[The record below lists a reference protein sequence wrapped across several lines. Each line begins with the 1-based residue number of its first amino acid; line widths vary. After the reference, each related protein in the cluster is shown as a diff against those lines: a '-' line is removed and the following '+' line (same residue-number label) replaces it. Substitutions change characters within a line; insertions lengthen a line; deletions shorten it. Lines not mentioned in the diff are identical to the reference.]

1 MAKRRRRW
9 LIRTACIAP
18 VLLVVLVAAAAAG
31 KAWLIPHVIRR
42 QAAARLAERW
52 RGRIEIG
59 RIDFNY
65 FGPLRFGDITVRD
78 DADRPCLQVDSVV
91 LSLDNWPSTHPVLAG
106 VEVGEVAVHLYFQDG
121 RLLLPIAPA
130 DEEEGEASWQQY
142 VRLRRLAVGKLR
154 VTTVD
159 LPAGGAPPATAA
171 ADERRPTA
179 FLGTVEVT
187 DIQQSRPGAVQVRSV
202 AFRDRRQRPWL
213 TAGPVAATFTA
224 EDLAK
229 FVLRGLEVA
238 AVDARLHFVGPR
250 CVLPVRLAAE
260 GGEGTWRGH
269 VDLAGGSGLVRDVA
283 LTIERAAGQA
293 EPMPAAAP
301 HFRPPVVLDARQA
314 DALADLRIG
323 PVRFDKGTLRVEN
336 LTAKPFGA
344 TARLFLQVVGL
355 AGDEPTFEGRAAV
368 AGMDLAAVIPR
379 FDPAKKDAQGILT
392 LGYRFAGRGT
402 DPAKVEGKGEVL
414 LEKTNPLQLPYI
426 SEIITEILNR
436 TEIFNWIELK
446 QVAALELGDIHST
459 FTTKGPVVTI
469 RTGKLA
475 TRLWAIDVLPG
486 GVVDMDTRHYD
497 VHVVAAALGKVGVIP
512 LIGDFLS
519 SVLKKL
525 AGLHVS
531 GQWDKP
537 LSTLVVPE
545 VLGTV
550 GKGTLGFFREV
561 LKTGGKVGSR
571 AAEGVAD
578 VFGADNS
585 PRQGADPPAD
595 NPGR

>member
-1 MAKRRRRW
+1 MAKRRRKW
-9 LIRTACIAP
+9 LIRTACIGP
-18 VLLVVLVAAAAAG
+18 VVVVLLAAAAAAA
-31 KAWLIPHVIRR
+31 KAWLIPRVIRR

-59 RIDFNY
+59 RIDFRY
-65 FGPLRFGDITVRD
+65 FGPLRFGDIAVYD
-78 DADRPCLQVDSVV
+78 EADRPCLHVDSAV
-91 LSLDNWPSTHPVLAG
+91 LSLDDWPSTHPVLAG
-106 VEVGEVAVHLYFQDG
+106 VEVGEVSVHLYFQDG
-121 RLLLPIAPA
+121 RLLLPVVPA
-130 DEEEGEASWQQY
+130 EEEDGDASWQQY
-142 VRLRRLAVGKLR
+142 VRLRRLNVGKLR

-159 LPAGGAPPATAA
+159 LPSGGASPATAA
-171 ADERRPTA
+171 ADEYRPTV
-179 FLGTVEVT
+179 FLGTVEAAGIV
-187 DIQQSRPGAVQVRSV
+187 QSGPNALRVRSL
-202 AFRDRRQRPWL
+202 AFCDRRQRPWL

-224 EDLAK
+224 EEPTK
-229 FVLRGLEVA
+229 FVLTRLEVA
-238 AVDARLHFVGPR
+238 GVAARLHFAGPR
-250 CVLPVRLAAE
+250 CVLPVRLS
-260 GGEGTWRGH
+260 GEAGDGSWREH
-269 VDLAGGSGLVRDVA
+269 VDLAGGSGLVGGVA

-293 EPMPAAAP
+293 EPIPAAP
-301 HFRPPVVLDARQA
+301 PGFRPPIVLDAPQA
-314 DALADLRIG
+314 DALAGLRIG
-323 PVRFDKGTLRVEN
+323 PVRFDKGTLRVDD

-344 TARLFLQVVGL
+344 TARLFLQVLGL
-355 AGDEPTFEGRAAV
+355 AGDEPTFEGRAALV
-368 AGMDLAAVIPR
+368 GMDLAAVIPR

-402 DPAKVEGKGEVL
+402 DVDKVEGEGEIL
-414 LEKTNPLQLPYI
+414 LEKTNPLQLPYV

-436 TEIFNWIELK
+436 IGLK

-486 GVVDMDTRHYD
+486 GVVHMDTRHYD
-497 VHVVAAALGKVGVIP
+497 VHVVAAALEKVGVIP

-545 VLGTV
+545 VLGTI